1 MVPTKWNGSAK
12 IYHSVI
18 KPFVLKHQK
27 KVDAALDKM
36 ADTAQ
41 NVIDEGNLS
50 KFLEYFDI
58 ADVLCLFSLRME
70 YCNFS
75 GFNLANYSCISMS
88 IFLLFRL

>member
-50 KFLEYFDI
+50 KFLDYFEI
-58 ADVLCLFSLRME
+58 ADVLC
-70 YCNFS
+70 
-75 GFNLANYSCISMS
+75 
-88 IFLLFRL
+88 

>member
-12 IYHSVI
+12 IYHSII

-41 NVIDEGNLS
+41 NVLDEGTDIIGDAASQQFKDSLKDAS
-50 KFLEYFDI
+50 KVE
-58 ADVLCLFSLRME
+58 
-70 YCNFS
+70 
-75 GFNLANYSCISMS
+75 
-88 IFLLFRL
+88 